1 MRGFVSRCGRRGFTL
16 IELLVVIA
24 IIAILIGL
32 LLPAVQKVREA
43 AARADCS
50 NRLKQIT
57 LATINAADT
66 HEGKLPPSIGLYPRN
81 AQAHYN
87 SNGGLYLHILPFI
100 EEQMMF
106 DQTRT
111 QPDPDDR
118 NGSFITYSQWVYL
131 PDRGR
136 TKKLLCPAEYTDP
149 QDNVAR
155 SSYGVNGRVFRHVYP
170 GWGLGYTRYPAAITD
185 GTSNTIFFTE
195 KLARCNSS
203 TLGLE
208 WISTGAYRENYWP
221 DWGSILYPI
230 DMSGTP
236 TGAASAPQINPPTSN
251 GVGICNGARA
261 SSPHVG
267 GIQTALGDGS
277 VRFVSQRV
285 SGLTWWAAL
294 TPNLGDQLGNDW

>member
-81 AQAHYN
+81 AQANYN

-106 DQTRT
+106 DQTRIET
-111 QPDPDDR
+111 DNPPRGDGR

-149 QDNVAR
+149 QDNWAR
-155 SSYGVNGRVFRHVYP
+155 SSYGVNGQVFRHVYP

-185 GTSNTIFFTE
+185 GTSNTIFFSE
-195 KLARCNSS
+195 KLARCNS
-203 TLGLE
+203 GR
-208 WISTGAYRENYWP
+208 YPENYWP
-221 DWGSILYPI
+221 DWGPVFSSPDLG
-230 DMSGTP
+230 GTP
-236 TGAASAPQINPPTSN
+236 TGAASAPQIQPPTSN
-251 GVGICNGARA
+251 GIGICDGGRA

-294 TPNLGDQLGNDW
+294 TPNQGDQLGNDW